1 MPGIKTIL
9 AIASSVESGQ
19 SAMETAF
26 TVGATLGAHVTVLH
40 VRPDPAS
47 AVPYVGEA
55 MAGAL
60 VEEMM
65 AAAERDAQAR
75 ADATKSAFDALVAA
89 RDAPLREGPPP
100 LDTLS
105 AGWLLRDGGEPEEVA
120 ALGRVS
126 DLIVAGR
133 PMPDREL
140 PSLITLNAALMEA
153 GRPVL
158 VAPPTPVPTV
168 GSSVAIAWNGSPE
181 AARAVQ
187 AAMTFLERADTVTI
201 LAAAESDAPC
211 GADELAQYLAW
222 HGVETTILDVRGHHG
237 DDVGKTLLTHCDHRA
252 ADLLVMGA
260 YTHSRLRQLIL
271 GGVTRHVLDHATL
284 PVLLSH

>member
-9 AIASSVESGQ
+9 AIAGSADSGTP
-19 SAMETAF
+19 AMETAF
-26 TVGATLGAHVTVLH
+26 LVADQFGAHVEVLH

-65 AAAERDAQAR
+65 SAAERDAQVR
-75 ADATKSAFDALVAA
+75 ADATRAAFDRIVET
-89 RDAPLREGPPP
+89 RGAPLRDGPPP
-100 LDTLS
+100 LDAVT
-105 AGWLLRDGGEPEEVA
+105 AEWLLRDGSEPEEVA
-120 ALGRVS
+120 TLGRVT

-133 PMPDREL
+133 PVADSDM
-140 PSLITLNAALMEA
+140 PSLMTLNAALMET

-158 VAPPTPVPTV
+158 VAPPTSPVSV
-168 GSSVAIAWNGSPE
+168 GGAVAIAWNGSPE

-187 AAMTFLERADTVTI
+187 AAMSFIERADTVTI
-201 LAAAESDAPC
+201 LAGSDTGTPQSA
-211 GADELAQYLAW
+211 GDLARHLAW
-222 HGVETTILDVRGHHG
+222 HGVETTTFDVRGHHG
-237 DDVGKTLLTHCDHRA
+237 DDIGKALLTHCDHRA
-252 ADLLVMGA
+252 VDLLVMGA

-271 GGVTRHVLDHATL
+271 GGVTRHILDNASI

>member
-9 AIASSVESGQ
+9 TIAGSADSAVPAI
-19 SAMETAF
+19 ETAF
-26 TVGATLGAHVTVLH
+26 QVGQGLGAHVTVLH
-40 VRPDPAS
+40 VRADPAS

-65 AAAERDAQAR
+65 AAAERDGQAR
-75 ADATKSAFDALVAA
+75 AEAMRAAFDAVVQA
-89 RDAPLREGPPP
+89 RGVSLRDGPPP
-100 LDTLS
+100 LDTVT
-105 AGWLLRDGGEPEEVA
+105 GEWMLRDGGEPEEVA

-126 DLIVAGR
+126 DLIVSGR
-133 PMPDREL
+133 PQADSDL
-140 PSLITLNAALMEA
+140 PSMVTLNAALMET

-158 VAPPTPVPTV
+158 VAPPETPSSV
-168 GSSVAIAWNGSPE
+168 GRTVAIAWNGSPE

-187 AAMTFLERADTVTI
+187 GAMPFLERAKTVTI
-201 LAAAESDAPC
+201 LAGAEA
-211 GADELAQYLAW
+211 GAVSGAGDLARHLAW
-222 HGVETTILDVRGHHG
+222 HGVEAQIYDVRGHHG
-237 DDVGKTLLTHCDHRA
+237 DEVGKTLLTQCDQRA

-271 GGVTRHVLDHATL
+271 GGVTRYILDHATL

>member
-1 MPGIKTIL
+1 MPGIRTIL
-9 AIASSVESGQ
+9 AIASSADSGR
-19 SAMETAF
+19 SALRTAF
-26 TVGATLGAHVTVLH
+26 LTGGMLGAHVTVLH

-65 AAAERDAQAR
+65 AAAERDGQTR
-75 ADATKSAFDALVAA
+75 ADQTRAAFDALVAEQGV
-89 RDAPLREGPPP
+89 PLRDGPPP
-100 LDTLS
+100 LDRLS
-105 AGWLLRDGGEPEEVA
+105 ADWMLRDGGEPEEVA

-126 DLIVAGR
+126 DLIVVGR
-133 PMPDREL
+133 PRQDHDL
-140 PSLITLNAALMEA
+140 PSLVTLNAALMET

-158 VAPPTPVPTV
+158 VAPPDPMASIASRVV
-168 GSSVAIAWNGSPE
+168 IAWNGAPE

-187 AAMTFLERADTVTI
+187 GAMPFIEQADTVTV
-201 LAAAESDAPC
+201 LAASDADAVC
-211 GADELAQYLAW
+211 GADELARFLAW
-222 HGVETTILDVRGHHG
+222 HGVETRTQEVRGHHG
-237 DDVGKTLLTHCDHRA
+237 DEVGRALLTHCDHGA